1 MPDQEWKDKL
11 MDQIAMREPKP
22 SAASRNRRRTIS
34 TNFAPSLY
42 LVVQSAARARGI
54 SMAAY
59 IRRAAVAFAVY
70 DGDLSWDETM
80 ADEAPVKGF
89 AVDAL
94 PDPATAGGQGFGD
107 WQIKDLS

>member
-1 MPDQEWKDKL
+1 MPDESWKDKL
-11 MDQIAMREPKP
+11 MDQIDMREPKP
-22 SAASRNRRRTIS
+22 SAGSRNRRRTIS

-70 DGDLSWDETM
+70 DGGLSWDETM
-80 ADEAPVKGF
+80 ADEAPVKAF

-94 PDPATAGGQGFGD
+94 PDPETSGGRGFGA
-107 WQIKDLS
+107 WLIGKLS